1 MWRPFLET
9 KDFFRGVDLF
19 KYLGENQL
27 ERLASMAVKRSIPDG
42 IIIKEQGA
50 DQGLYILESG
60 VAQVTKSA
68 AGAAGSEAVLAT
80 LHQGNCFGELSLI
93 DGLPRSANVTAIG
106 PIVCYFLPR
115 EAFIH
120 ALMETPQIALAM
132 LQSFA
137 SMVRSANNW
146 ASYSIDGVGSPRQ
159 RAGVRSFRL

>member
-1 MWRPFLET
+1 MET

-27 ERLASMAVKRSIPDG
+27 EQLAGMAVKRSIPGG
-42 IIIKEQGA
+42 IIIREQEA
-50 DQGLYILESG
+50 DDGLYILESG

-80 LHQGNCFGELSLI
+80 LHQGNIFGEISLI
-93 DGLPRSANVTAIG
+93 DGLPRSATVTAIG

-115 EAFIH
+115 EAFIQ
-120 ALMETPQIALAM
+120 ALMENPQIALAM

-137 SMVRSANNW
+137 SMVRSANHW
-146 ASYSIDGVGSPRQ
+146 ASYSINGGGNPGQ
-159 RAGVRSFRL
+159 RPGVRSFRL

>member
-1 MWRPFLET
+1 MET

-27 ERLASMAVKRSIPDG
+27 ERLVSVAVKRSLPEG
-42 IIIKEQGA
+42 RIIRELDTA
-50 DQGLYILESG
+50 DGLYILESG

-80 LHQGNCFGELSLI
+80 LHQGNCFGEISLI

-115 EAFIH
+115 DAFID
-120 ALMETPQIALAM
+120 ALIENPQIALAM

-137 SMVRSANNW
+137 CMVRSADNW
-146 ASYSIDGVGSPRQ
+146 ASYSIDGVGAPRQ
-159 RAGVRSFRL
+159 HAGVRSFRL